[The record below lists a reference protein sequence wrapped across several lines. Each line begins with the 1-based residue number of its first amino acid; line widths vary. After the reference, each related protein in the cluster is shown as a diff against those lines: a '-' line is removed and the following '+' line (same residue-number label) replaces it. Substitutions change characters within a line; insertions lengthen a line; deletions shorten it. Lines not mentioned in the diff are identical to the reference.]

1 MSCCQG
7 DLVWQYNGFHCPF
20 CLSLQFITRAHACK
34 HFIRKFV
41 RKWPR
46 YLLWQ
51 FNNAFVSQYTRK
63 KDGFLVEKAFWFT
76 SCVICVQITSGKNCI
91 FFALSCNVEEKKV
104 IWRERWRERN
114 GLCDLML
121 ILYQLQIIKF
131 TNRLYYPLIV
141 VAGPSVQSVNAPSC
155 LVNDTDN

>member
-76 SCVICVQITSGKNCI
+76 SCIICVQITSGKNCI

-104 IWRERWRERN
+104 IWRERDGERETAYVISCSFYIN
-114 GLCDLML
+114 YKSLN
-121 ILYQLQIIKF
+121 LQIVCI
-131 TNRLYYPLIV
+131 TLWLLLLALQCNL
-141 VAGPSVQSVNAPSC
+141 
-155 LVNDTDN
+155 